1 MSSKVAMLGV
11 NGRMGRAIVSV
22 LQESGDLQLVG
33 ALAEVGSEFIG
44 QDAAFGAGK
53 ATGVKV
59 VSDVAVAIAQAEVA
73 IDFTVPAATRLHLA
87 ACVKASKALVIGT
100 TGFDAAGKQ
109 EIEAAARQIP
119 IMFAPNMSVGVNV
132 LYKLAQVAAQ
142 ALGSDYDVE
151 IFEAH
156 HKHKLDTPSGTAVRL
171 GEAIASAQQ
180 ASFKSVADYE
190 RASAPGPRK
199 QGSIGFSVARGGD
212 IVGDHIVMFAGPSE
226 RIEIVHRA
234 HDRKV
239 FAQGAVRAAR
249 WLVGRQAGLYSMQDV
264 LGLNDKS

>member
-1 MSSKVAMLGV
+1 MSSKIAVLGV

-22 LQESGDLQLVG
+22 LQESADLQLVG
-33 ALAEVGSEFIG
+33 AAAEAGSEFIG
-44 QDAAFGAGK
+44 QDAALGIGK

-59 VSDVAVAIAQAEVA
+59 VADAAAAIAQADAA
-73 IDFTVPAATRLHLA
+73 IDFTVPAATAIHLA
-87 ACVKASKALVIGT
+87 ACVKAGRALVLGT
-100 TGFDAAGKQ
+100 TGIDAAGRQ
-109 EIEAAARQIP
+109 QIEAAAKQIP

-132 LYKLAQVAAQ
+132 LYKLAQIAAQ
-142 ALGSDYDVE
+142 ALGEDYDVE

-156 HKHKLDTPSGTAVRL
+156 HKHKRDTPSGTAVRL
-171 GEAIASAQQ
+171 GEAIATARQSA
-180 ASFKSVADYE
+180 FKSNADYE

-199 QGSIGFSVARGGD
+199 HGSIGFSVARGGD

-239 FAQGAVRAAR
+239 FAQGALRAAR
-249 WLVGRQAGLYSMQDV
+249 WIVGRPPGLYSMQDV
-264 LGLNDKS
+264 LDLGD

>member
-22 LQESGDLQLVG
+22 LQESSDLQLVG
-33 ALAEVGSEFIG
+33 ALAEAGSEFIG
-44 QDAAFGAGK
+44 QDAAFGVGK
-53 ATGVKV
+53 VTGVKV
-59 VSDVAVAIAQAEVA
+59 VSDAAAAIAQADVA
-73 IDFTVPAATRLHLA
+73 IDFTIPAATRIHLA
-87 ACVKASKALVIGT
+87 ACVKAGKPLVVGT
-100 TGFDAAGKQ
+100 TGIDATGKHEIDAAAKL
-109 EIEAAARQIP
+109 IP
-119 IMFAPNMSVGVNV
+119 IMFAPNMSAGVNV
-132 LYKLAQVAAQ
+132 LYKLAQIAAQ
-142 ALGSDYDVE
+142 ALGAEYDVE

-180 ASFKSVADYE
+180 LSFKAVADYE
-190 RASAPGPRK
+190 RAHAPGPRK

-249 WLVGRQAGLYSMQDV
+249 WIVGRPAGLYSMQDV
-264 LGLNDKS
+264 LGLNEPG